1 MVGRLGAD
9 GIVAGRSAK
18 FDKQIDGLVEDQV
31 QLKDQQI
38 DLMKK
43 VKIAQKKMEAPGSGP
58 DGSRSAHSKTMQATF
73 SGGSFGGAKQLKSLT
88 SAQDSSNIDNL
99 NENGLTFHQEQQLR
113 LMKDRVAGQTKTI
126 QSVKHQIEDVRN
138 VKMNLQDNNYLF
150 EHKRKADFK
159 LIEAK

>member
-1 MVGRLGAD
+1 MVGRLGSD

-31 QLKDQQI
+31 HLKEQQI
-38 DLMKK
+38 ELMKK
-43 VKIAQKKMEAPGSGP
+43 VKIAQKKLEAPEPGP
-58 DGSRSAHSKTMQATF
+58 GGKGSAHSKTMQATF
-73 SGGSFGGAKQLKSLT
+73 SGGSFGGAKHLQSMT
-88 SAQDSSNIDNL
+88 SAPGSSNIDNI
-99 NENGLTFHQEQQLR
+99 NENGLTGNQEQQLR
-113 LMKDRVAGQTKTI
+113 LMKERVAAQTKTI
-126 QSVKHQIEDVRN
+126 QSLKHQIEDVRN